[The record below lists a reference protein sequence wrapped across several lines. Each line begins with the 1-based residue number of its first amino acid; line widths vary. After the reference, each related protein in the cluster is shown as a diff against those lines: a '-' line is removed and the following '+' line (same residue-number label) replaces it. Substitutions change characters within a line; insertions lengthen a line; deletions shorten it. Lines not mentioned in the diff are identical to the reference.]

1 MVPKIQYTAPQS
13 VTDAV
18 SSLGRTEDVRFS
30 PSNRRLAVAAFKRNR
45 IVVFDIDISLSSGTT
60 QVALTGGIEL
70 SSSAL
75 QLPHGLD
82 FIDEDTL
89 IVTSRGSDVALFK
102 LPSGEE
108 IVRTHEVLPIA
119 RWPANGTTLLNA
131 PGSIAVT
138 HVEENMGEVLIC
150 NNDGHTVTRHLLDRD
165 AGGAIRNSEIVLNK
179 YLNIPDSV
187 SVSPDRRWIAVSN
200 HTTHNVLLYENSP
213 ALNPDTRPD
222 GILRGVNYPHGLR
235 FSEDGRYLFV
245 ADAGVPYVHIYT
257 QDPEQWCGVRHPVAS
272 VRIMDDAVFERGQHN
287 PQEGGP
293 KGLDL
298 DTSSKILVLTSE
310 CQPLAFFDVPVL
322 LKHAF
327 AGGSA
332 REQRILGI
340 SHELRLMEESHTK
353 RAEQFMEVTALQNS
367 LHALRNSRSW
377 RITAPLRRLKSIFR
391 G

>member
-1 MVPKIQYTAPQS
+1 
-13 VTDAV
+13 
-18 SSLGRTEDVRFS
+18 
-30 PSNRRLAVAAFKRNR
+30 
-45 IVVFDIDISLSSGTT
+45 
-60 QVALTGGIEL
+60 
-70 SSSAL
+70 
-75 QLPHGLD
+75 
-82 FIDEDTL
+82 
-89 IVTSRGSDVALFK
+89 
-102 LPSGEE
+102 
-108 IVRTHEVLPIA
+108 
-119 RWPANGTTLLNA
+119 
-131 PGSIAVT
+131 
-138 HVEENMGEVLIC
+138 
-150 NNDGHTVTRHLLDRD
+150 
-165 AGGAIRNSEIVLNK
+165 
-179 YLNIPDSV
+179 
-187 SVSPDRRWIAVSN
+187 
-200 HTTHNVLLYENSP
+200 
-213 ALNPDTRPD
+213 
-222 GILRGVNYPHGLR
+222 
-235 FSEDGRYLFV
+235 
-245 ADAGVPYVHIYT
+245 
-257 QDPEQWCGVRHPVAS
+257 
-272 VRIMDDAVFERGQHN
+272 MDDAVFERGQHN